1 MFVTDTTKKAKIPIN
16 NQQHPFHLVKASPW
30 PICVAF
36 SLFQSLVY
44 LVL

>member
-1 MFVTDTTKKAKIPIN
+1 MTEQHTTQQSSLVN

-36 SLFQSLVY
+36 SLFLSLVY